1 MTQTVQLKRSATAGA
16 IPSTSDLSLGEL
28 ALNTY
33 DGKAYIKKSVG
44 GTESI
49 VEVGADTSTDIT
61 AMKHYLYN
69 CSANQTSFSGT
80 DTNGDSLSYTTGQI
94 AVFLNGV
101 FLDPDDYTSTNGS
114 TIVLDDGTKSSDYL
128 EVVAWTAGATSGLI
142 TGISNYEFTATAGQT
157 VLTGSDENSVT
168 LSYTPGKVLVFLN
181 GVLMDNRSGA
191 DYVETSA
198 TTITFNAGLQVNDT
212 VIIKSYTGS
221 APFTR
226 FQYDVTAATTTQVS
240 GTDANSRTL
249 SIIPKYTEVFVN
261 GVLVKKGQWSSGSGT
276 QINFEEALTD
286 PNYVIDVIDYG
297 FVTPEVNLFL
307 DTVPF
312 LGGNLDTNGKE
323 IISSGTDSVVLKPST
338 YVDVQDGPVHLE
350 VLASDPSGVTN
361 RASLY
366 SKDVSGSA
374 ELFARDEAGNVTQI
388 SPHNNQGEWIYYSE
402 NVKTGKRFKVNM
414 EKMIRKLEQITG
426 QNFIEI
432 DDLHK

>member
-16 IPSTSDLSLGEL
+16 IPSTSDLALGEL

-61 AMKHYLYN
+61 DMKHFLYN
-69 CSANQTSFSGT
+69 PSANQTSFSGV
-80 DTNGDSLSYTTGQI
+80 DANGSSLSYTSGQI

-101 FLDPDDYTSTNGS
+101 FLDPDDYTATNGS
-114 TIVLDDGTKSSDYL
+114 AVVLDDGAKSSDYL
-128 EVVAWTAGATSGLI
+128 EIITWTAGVTSGLI
-142 TGISNYEFTATAGQT
+142 TGISNYEFTATANQT
-157 VLTGSDENSVT
+157 VLSGADENGVT

-181 GVLMDNRSGA
+181 GVLMDNRSGT
-191 DYVETSA
+191 DYTETNAS
-198 TTITFNAGLQVNDT
+198 TITFSSGLQVNDT
-212 VIIKSYTGS
+212 VIVKSYTGS

-226 FQYDVTAATTTQVS
+226 FQYDITASSTSSIS

-276 QINFEEALTD
+276 QINFEDALTD
-286 PNYVIDVIDYG
+286 PNYVIDIIDYG
-297 FVTPEVNLFL
+297 YPTPEVNLFL

-388 SPHNNQGEWIYYSE
+388 SPHNMTGEWIYYSE
-402 NVKTGKRFKVNM
+402 NVKTGKRFLVNM
-414 EKMIRKLEQITG
+414 EKMIRKLEEITG
-426 QNFIEI
+426 ERFIEI
-432 DDLHK
+432 DE

>member
-16 IPSTSDLSLGEL
+16 IPSTSDIALGEL

-33 DGKAYIKKSVG
+33 DGKAYIKKNVG

-49 VEVGADTSTDIT
+49 VEVGAEQAKFNSMSHNVFN
-61 AMKHYLYN
+61 A
-69 CSANQTSFSGT
+69 SANQTTFTGT
-80 DTNGDSLSYTTGQI
+80 DANGDSLSYTTGQI

-128 EVVAWTAGATSGLI
+128 EVVAWTAGVTSGLI

-226 FQYDVTAATTTQVS
+226 FQYDVTAATTTQIS

-261 GVLVKKGQWSSGSGT
+261 GVLVKKGQWNSGSGT

>member
-16 IPSTSDLSLGEL
+16 IPSTSDLALGEL

-61 AMKHYLYN
+61 DMKHFLYN
-69 CSANQTSFSGT
+69 PSANQTSFSGV
-80 DTNGDSLSYTTGQI
+80 DVNGSSLSYTSGQI

-101 FLDPDDYTSTNGS
+101 FLDPDDYTATNGS
-114 TIVLDDGTKSSDYL
+114 AVVLDDGAKSSDYL
-128 EVVAWTAGATSGLI
+128 EIITWTAGVTSGLI
-142 TGISNYEFTATAGQT
+142 TGISNYEFTATANQT
-157 VLTGSDENSVT
+157 VLSGADENGVT

-181 GVLMDNRSGA
+181 GVLMDNRSGT
-191 DYVETSA
+191 DYTETNAS
-198 TTITFNAGLQVNDT
+198 TITFSSGLQVNDT
-212 VIIKSYTGS
+212 VIVKSYTGS

-226 FQYDVTAATTTQVS
+226 FQYDITASSTSSIS

-249 SIIPKYTEVFVN
+249 SVIPKYTEVFVN

-286 PNYVIDVIDYG
+286 PNYVVDIIDYG

-312 LGGNLDTNGKE
+312 LGGNLDTNGKD
-323 IISSGTDSVVLKPST
+323 IISSGTDAVVLKPST
-338 YVDVQDGPVHLE
+338 YVDIQDGPVHVKILS
-350 VLASDPSGVTN
+350 SDPSGLTD

-374 ELFARDEAGNVTQI
+374 ELFVRDEAGNVTQI
-388 SPHNNQGEWIYYSE
+388 SPHNTQGEWIYYSE

-426 QNFIEI
+426 EDFIEI
-432 DDLHK
+432 DD

>member
-16 IPSTSDLSLGEL
+16 IPSTSDLALGEL

-61 AMKHYLYN
+61 DMKHFLYN
-69 CSANQTSFSGT
+69 PSANQTSFSGV
-80 DTNGDSLSYTTGQI
+80 DVNGSSLSYTSGQI

-101 FLDPDDYTSTNGS
+101 FLDPDDYTATNGS
-114 TIVLDDGTKSSDYL
+114 AVVLDDGAKSSDYL
-128 EVVAWTAGATSGLI
+128 EIITWTAGVTSGLI
-142 TGISNYEFTATAGQT
+142 TGISNYEFTATANQT
-157 VLTGSDENSVT
+157 VLSGADENGVT

-181 GVLMDNRSGA
+181 GVLMDNRSGT
-191 DYVETSA
+191 DYTETNAS
-198 TTITFNAGLQVNDT
+198 TITFSSGLQVNDT
-212 VIIKSYTGS
+212 VIVKSYTGS

-226 FQYDVTAATTTQVS
+226 FQYDITASSTSSIS

-249 SIIPKYTEVFVN
+249 SVIPKYTEVFVN

-286 PNYVIDVIDYG
+286 PNYVVDIIDYG

-312 LGGNLDTNGKE
+312 LGGNLDTNGKD
-323 IISSGTDSVVLKPST
+323 IISSGTDAVVLKPST
-338 YVDVQDGPVHLE
+338 YVDVQDGPVHVKILS
-350 VLASDPSGVTN
+350 SDPSGLAD

-374 ELFARDEAGNVTQI
+374 ELFVRDEAGNVTQI
-388 SPHNNQGEWIYYSE
+388 SPHNTQGEWIYYSE

-426 QNFIEI
+426 EDFIEI
-432 DDLHK
+432 DD

>member
-16 IPSTSDLSLGEL
+16 IPSTSDLALGEL

-61 AMKHYLYN
+61 DMKHFLYN
-69 CSANQTSFSGT
+69 PSANQTSFSGV
-80 DTNGDSLSYTTGQI
+80 DVNGSSLSYTSGQI

-101 FLDPDDYTSTNGS
+101 FLDPDDYTATNGS
-114 TIVLDDGTKSSDYL
+114 AVVLDDGAKSSDYL
-128 EVVAWTAGATSGLI
+128 EIITWTAGVTSGLI
-142 TGISNYEFTATAGQT
+142 TGISNYEFTATANQT
-157 VLTGSDENSVT
+157 VLSGADENGVT

-181 GVLMDNRSGA
+181 GVLMDNRSGT
-191 DYVETSA
+191 DYTETNAS
-198 TTITFNAGLQVNDT
+198 TITFSSGLQVNDT
-212 VIIKSYTGS
+212 VIVKSYTGS

-226 FQYDVTAATTTQVS
+226 FQYDITASSTSSIS

-286 PNYVIDVIDYG
+286 PNYVVDIIDYG

-312 LGGNLDTNGKE
+312 LGGNLDTNGKD
-323 IISSGTDSVVLKPST
+323 IISSGTDAVVLKPST
-338 YVDVQDGPVHLE
+338 YVDIQDGPVHVKILS
-350 VLASDPSGVTN
+350 SDPSGLTD

-374 ELFARDEAGNVTQI
+374 ELFVRDEAGNVTQI
-388 SPHNNQGEWIYYSE
+388 SPHNTQGEWIYYSE

-426 QNFIEI
+426 EDFIEI
-432 DDLHK
+432 DD

>member
-16 IPSTSDLSLGEL
+16 IPSTSDLALGEL

-69 CSANQTSFSGT
+69 ASANQTTFSST
-80 DTNGDSLSYTTGQI
+80 DVNGESLSYTSGQI

-101 FLDPDDYTSTNGS
+101 FLDPDDYTATNGS
-114 TIVLDDGTKSSDYL
+114 TVVLDDGAKSSDYI
-128 EVVAWTAGATSGLI
+128 EIVAWTAGVTSGLI
-142 TGISNYEFTATAGQT
+142 TGISNYEFTATANQT
-157 VLTGSDENSVT
+157 VLTGADENGVT

-181 GVLMDNRSGA
+181 GVLMDNRSGT
-191 DYVETSA
+191 DYTETNAS
-198 TTITFNAGLQVNDT
+198 TITFSSGLQVSDT
-212 VIIKSYTGS
+212 VIVKSYTGS

-226 FQYDVTAATTTQVS
+226 FQYDITASSTTQVS
-240 GTDANSRTL
+240 GTDANGVSL
-249 SIIPKYTEVFVN
+249 SVIPKYTEVFVN
-261 GVLVKKGQWSSGSGT
+261 GVLVKKGQWNSGSGT

-312 LGGNLDTNGKE
+312 LGGNLDTNGKD

-338 YVDVQDGPVHLE
+338 YVDVQDGPMHME
-350 VLASDPSGVTN
+350 VLSSDPSGVTN
-361 RASLY
+361 RASIY
-366 SKDVSGSA
+366 AKDVSSSA
-374 ELFARDEAGNVTQI
+374 ELFVRDEAGNVTQI
-388 SPHNNQGEWIYYSE
+388 SPHNTQGEWIYYSE
-402 NVKTGKRFKVNM
+402 NVITGKRFKVNM

-426 QNFIEI
+426 EDFIEI
-432 DDLHK
+432 DD

>member
-16 IPSTSDLSLGEL
+16 IPSTSDLALGEL

-49 VEVGADTSTDIT
+49 VEVGADDSTDIT
-61 AMKHYLYN
+61 DMKHYLFN

-80 DTNGDSLSYTTGQI
+80 DANGDSLSYTSGQL

-114 TIVLDDGTKSSDYL
+114 AVVLDEGAKSSDYL
-128 EVVAWTAGATSGLI
+128 EIVSWTAGVSSGLI

-157 VLTGSDENSVT
+157 VLTGADENSIT

-181 GVLMDNRSGA
+181 GVLMDNRGGS
-191 DYVETSA
+191 DYTETSA
-198 TTITFNAGLQVNDT
+198 TTITFTAGLQVGDT

-226 FQYDVTAATTTQVS
+226 FQYDITAASTSSVS
-240 GTDANSRTL
+240 GNDANNRTL
-249 SIIPKYTEVFVN
+249 SIIPKYSEVFVN

-276 QINFEEALTD
+276 QVNFEEALTD
-286 PNYVIDVIDYG
+286 PNYVIDIIDYG

-323 IISSGTDSVVLKPST
+323 IISSGTQAVTLTTST
-338 YVDVQDGPVHLE
+338 YVDVKGGPVHLE
-350 VLASDPSGVTN
+350 VLASDPSVVTN

-366 SKDVSGSA
+366 CKDVSASA
-374 ELFARDEAGNVTQI
+374 ELFVRDEAGNVTQI
-388 SPHNNQGEWIYYSE
+388 SPHNTQGEWIYYSE
-402 NVKTGKRFKVNM
+402 NVKTGKKFKVNM

-426 QNFIEI
+426 EDFIEI